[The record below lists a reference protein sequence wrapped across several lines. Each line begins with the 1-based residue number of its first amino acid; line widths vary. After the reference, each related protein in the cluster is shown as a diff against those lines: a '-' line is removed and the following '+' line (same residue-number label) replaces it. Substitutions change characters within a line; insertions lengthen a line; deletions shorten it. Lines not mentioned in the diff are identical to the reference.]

1 MIAETR
7 PDAGRADPAPPPRGP
22 DPEALA
28 RASAEEF
35 TDPYYDQGRWRRAL
49 VGALALGLFLYPMYA
64 AFFGGPPA
72 LVFRPTYLLMI
83 MAVAL
88 LTLPSRVFHPHS
100 VGEWF
105 LNGVLV
111 AGGVACVWVAT
122 VWLNYALVFQLSWI
136 AKAGSIAVLLGAME
150 MTRRTAVRPL
160 NYIALLAIVYALF
173 GYLLPNLVGHAGLS
187 VDRLL
192 WSQVFSTDGLFGTP
206 LAIGASYIGL
216 FVFFAALLDG
226 SGGGRKFM
234 NFTLALA
241 GRFRGGPAKVAI
253 LASALMGMMSGS
265 AVTNIVTTGV
275 ITIPMMKRVGYRSS
289 FAAGVEATASL
300 GSQITPPIL
309 GATAFLMSEIT
320 GYPLI
325 AIMGLTLVPCLL
337 FYFCIFAQVHLASL
351 KDNIASIDPGELP
364 DLRRSSIEVLPFF
377 VPIIVLVALLWQ
389 RYSADYAVTMAIM
402 SFVGVCLIGGE
413 TRRSLMAN
421 FMDSMR
427 QGARTCVPLVGS
439 LAIAGVIIGVLTMT
453 GLGDRLSYL
462 IELISRGNLHVMIV
476 MTAIT
481 CMFLG
486 MGMVTIGAY
495 VLVAVTVAPLMV
507 DQGIELIVAHLFI
520 FYFAVMSAISPPVM
534 VGVFAAASIAG
545 ANPMRTALHALR
557 LSIVGF
563 VVPFIFIYEPRVLM
577 IGGVTP
583 EGLFLLATT
592 VLGTGALAIGFERFA
607 LFRRIPVW
615 HASLYIGVAVLTLI
629 PTLVISLVGLAGLS
643 ALIAAEIALRAR
655 NRGSEA

>member
-1 MIAETR
+1 MI
-7 PDAGRADPAPPPRGP
+7 
-22 DPEALA
+22 
-28 RASAEEF
+28 
-35 TDPYYDQGRWRRAL
+35 
-49 VGALALGLFLYPMYA
+49 
-64 AFFGGPPA
+64 
-72 LVFRPTYLLMI
+72 I
-83 MAVAL
+83 AVAL
-88 LTLPSRVFHPHS
+88 LTLPSRVFAPHS
-100 VGEWF
+100 RGEWV
-105 LNGVLV
+105 LNGLLV
-111 AGGVACVWVAT
+111 AGGIACVWVAA
-122 VWLNYALVFQLSWI
+122 VWLNYALVFQLSWV
-136 AKAGSIAVLLGAME
+136 AKAGCIAVLLGAME

-160 NYIALLAIVYALF
+160 NYIALLAILYALF
-173 GYLLPNLVGHAGLS
+173 GYLLPNMVGHAGLS

-192 WSQVFSTDGLFGTP
+192 WSQIFSTDGLFGTP

-216 FVFFAALLDG
+216 FVFFAALLEG

-275 ITIPMMKRVGYRSS
+275 ITIPMMKRVGYRNA
-289 FAAGVEATASL
+289 FAGAVEATASL

-325 AIMGLTLVPCLL
+325 GILGLTLVPCFL
-337 FYFCIFAQVHLASL
+337 FYFCVFAQVHLASL
-351 KDNIASIDPGELP
+351 KDDIASIDPGDLP
-364 DLRRSSIEVLPFF
+364 DLRRASIEVIPFF
-377 VPIIVLVALLWQ
+377 VPLVVLVALLWM
-389 RYSADYAVTMAIM
+389 RYSADYAVTMAIA
-402 SFVGVCLIGGE
+402 SFAAVCMIRGE
-413 TRRSLMAN
+413 TRRSLIVN
-421 FMDSMR
+421 FMESMR

-462 IELISRGNLHVMIV
+462 IEIASGGNLHVMIV
-476 MTAIT
+476 LTAIT

-495 VLVAVTVAPLMV
+495 VLVAVTVAPMMV

-545 ANPMRTALHALR
+545 ANPIHTALHALR
-557 LSIVGF
+557 LSVVGF

-583 EGLFLLATT
+583 VGLFLLVTT

-615 HASLYIGVAVLTLI
+615 HAALYIGVAVLTLI
-629 PTLVISLVGLAGLS
+629 PVLTISLIGLAGLT
-643 ALIAAEIALRAR
+643 ALLAAEFALRTRAR
-655 NRGSEA
+655 GRA